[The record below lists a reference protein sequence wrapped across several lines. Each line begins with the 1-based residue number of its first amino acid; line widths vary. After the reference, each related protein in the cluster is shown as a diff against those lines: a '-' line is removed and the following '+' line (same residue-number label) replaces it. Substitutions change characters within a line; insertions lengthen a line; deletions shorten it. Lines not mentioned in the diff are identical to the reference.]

1 MRKEAGRI
9 IVRTDRALGQQE
21 RIGGRGGWRPTL
33 DPDQTSRGKPCSSDV
48 PGTLRLFPI
57 RSLINRQ
64 SSSQYFPG
72 QQFSMGWSH
81 EEIYTMIFNF
91 TLVGRYD
98 YFHSRPCK
106 RIVMDYI
113 KLAEKFTTSAISKV
127 DKY

>member
-1 MRKEAGRI
+1 
-9 IVRTDRALGQQE
+9 
-21 RIGGRGGWRPTL
+21 
-33 DPDQTSRGKPCSSDV
+33 
-48 PGTLRLFPI
+48 
-57 RSLINRQ
+57 
-64 SSSQYFPG
+64 
-72 QQFSMGWSH
+72 MGWSH

-98 YFHSRPCK
+98 YFHSHPCK